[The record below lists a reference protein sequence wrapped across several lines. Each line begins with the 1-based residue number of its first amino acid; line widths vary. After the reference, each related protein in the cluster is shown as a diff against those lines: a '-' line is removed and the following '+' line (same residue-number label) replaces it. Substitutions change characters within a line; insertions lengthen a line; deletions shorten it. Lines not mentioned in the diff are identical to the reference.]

1 MNVGR
6 FFRILFHHSRTS
18 DSTWRTAGMTANEIS
33 SAAERIHDH
42 RMMFTVNIW
51 CKYDHLFTDLNEK
64 IILKRNRILVRKHKD
79 DT

>member
-1 MNVGR
+1 
-6 FFRILFHHSRTS
+6 
-18 DSTWRTAGMTANEIS
+18 MTANEIS

-42 RMMFTVNIW
+42 RMMVTVNIW

-64 IILKRNRILVRKHKD
+64 IIFKRNRILVRKHKD